1 MKTIFYNVLFSTVEN
16 FPPVIVNASDVIN
29 ATLGGIVQF
38 NITAEDEDP
47 VKFEVINKPKSATVT
62 QSGNFLYFDWPVLSS
77 QKVHS
82 FKQQSARPSIICFKT
97 VLWVVTQRSSGV
109 DRCVTTQR
117 TAVQQRLGPVLRKLK
132 RA

>member
-16 FPPVIVNASDVIN
+16 FPPVIVNVSDVIN
-29 ATLGGIVQF
+29 ARLDGIVQF
-38 NITAEDEDP
+38 NITAKNEDT

-62 QSGNFLYFDWPVLSS
+62 QSGNVLYFYWPVLSS
-77 QKVHS
+77 QKVHN
-82 FKQQSARPSIICFKT
+82 FKQQSARPSIICFTT
-97 VLWVVTQRSSGV
+97 VLRVVTQRSSGV

-117 TAVQQRLGPVLRKLK
+117 TAVQQRLGPVFRKLK

>member
-77 QKVHS
+77 QKVHN
-82 FKQQSARPSIICFKT
+82 FKKQSARPSIICF
-97 VLWVVTQRSSGV
+97 
-109 DRCVTTQR
+109 
-117 TAVQQRLGPVLRKLK
+117 
-132 RA
+132 

>member
-16 FPPVIVNASDVIN
+16 FPPEIVNASDVIN
-29 ATLGGIVQF
+29 ATLDGIVQF
-38 NITAEDEDP
+38 NITAEDEDT
-47 VKFEVINKPKSATVT
+47 VKFEVISKPESATVA
-62 QSGNFLYFDWPVLSS
+62 QSGNVLYFYWPVLSS
-77 QKVHS
+77 QKVHN
-82 FKQQSARPSIICFKT
+82 FKQQSVRPSIICFKT

-117 TAVQQRLGPVLRKLK
+117 TAVQQRLGPVFRKLK